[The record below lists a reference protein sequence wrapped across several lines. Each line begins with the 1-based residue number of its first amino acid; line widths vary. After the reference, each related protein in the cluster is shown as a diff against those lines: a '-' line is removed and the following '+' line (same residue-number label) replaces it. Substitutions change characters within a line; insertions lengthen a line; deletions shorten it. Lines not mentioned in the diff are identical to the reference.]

1 MGFNKK
7 YLPQVADLTKIRE
20 QMANDE
26 RFLDIYFY
34 KPDAII
40 GSTES
45 VQYLDELSK
54 KIQNKISEDEF

>member
-7 YLPQVADLTKIRE
+7 YLPELSKLKEIRE
-20 QMANDE
+20 NMVDDK
-26 RFLDIYFY
+26 RFLDIYLY

-45 VQYLDELSK
+45 VEYLKVLEKEIEENDR
-54 KIQNKISEDEF
+54 I

>member
-7 YLPQVADLTKIRE
+7 YLPPVADLIKIKER
-20 QMANDE
+20 MANDE

-45 VQYLDELSK
+45 VEYLDDLSK
-54 KIQNKISEDEF
+54 QIQNKISEDEF

>member
-7 YLPQVADLTKIRE
+7 YLPPVADLIKIRE
-20 QMANDE
+20 RMASDE

-45 VQYLDELSK
+45 VEYLDDLSK
-54 KIQNKISEDEF
+54 QIQNKISEDEF